1 MRYRLENDI
10 LQVEID
16 SFGAELKSVRSKET
30 NEEFMWQADAKYW
43 GRTSPILFP
52 FVGGL
57 KDKQFKYDGNVYTMG
72 QHGFARDMEHTLIS
86 KNDSE
91 IWFELRSDADT
102 LEKFPMNFKLNI
114 GYQLKENQVK
124 VLWKVENPDEKILH
138 FSIGAHPAFNC
149 PLYGETSKKGYSL
162 WFQDADEIHHYG
174 NPTKSGLVVEEDI
187 LMELNDHKADI
198 TDDFFDRCTYMIEG
212 GQTHAVGIQDPNGRQ
227 YITVEFEMP
236 IFAIWSPEKKNAPF
250 ICIEPWW
257 GRCDREEFDGTL
269 EEREYGNKLKKGEV
283 FTTEYTMIFN

>member
-257 GRCDREEFDGTL
+257 GRCDREDFDGTL